1 MTMLP
6 GSPTLLIRPYDVRDA
21 EPLWQLLA
29 PAIQAGEYF
38 ALPVDMS
45 QGEAVADWSGGDH
58 HCYIALQE
66 GQVVGSY
73 YVRPNQRGG
82 GAHVANCGY
91 ITAPQAA
98 GRGIARAMAEHS
110 LAHARSRGFTAMQFN
125 FVVSTNMRAI
135 KLWEDLGFKT
145 LCRLPEAFDHPKL
158 GHVDALVMFQKL

>member
-1 MTMLP
+1 MLP

-82 GAHVANCGY
+82 GAHVANAGY
-91 ITAPQAA
+91 ATLPSAR
-98 GRGIARAMAEHS
+98 GRGVARAMCLHS
-110 LAHARSRGFTAMQFN
+110 LETAAQLGFRSMQFN
-125 FVVSTNMRAI
+125 FVLSSNHAAIALWQACGFSTV
-135 KLWEDLGFKT
+135 G
-145 LCRLPEAFDHPKL
+145 RLTEAFLHPRL
-158 GHVDALVMFQKL
+158 GYIDALIMARRC